1 MEKCWGI
8 FNRNLVNVGLLKNP
22 ELINIDYL
30 EIENLERNK
39 YIDLRAI
46 ILCNNRY

>member
-1 MEKCWGI
+1 
-8 FNRNLVNVGLLKNP
+8 
-22 ELINIDYL
+22 L

-46 ILCNNRY
+46 ILCNNRYWLQKILTR